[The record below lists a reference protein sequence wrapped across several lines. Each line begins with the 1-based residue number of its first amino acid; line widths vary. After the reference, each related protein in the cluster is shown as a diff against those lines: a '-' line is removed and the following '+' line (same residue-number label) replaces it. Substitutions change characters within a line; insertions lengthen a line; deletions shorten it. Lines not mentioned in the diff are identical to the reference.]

1 MLASSVAG
9 ITGLYH
15 KDSDFYD
22 ARRLALLGI
31 TLEMTTQFLVN

>member
-9 ITGLYH
+9 IIGLYH

-22 ARRLALLGI
+22 TGSLALLSI